1 MNFYPA
7 YVKDLLTLCSAVYSL
22 TGTDIYCHCVDLLP
36 LLMVFTLLSILSVR
50 VGTLY
55 LRTLERSPLWLV
67 LTSNTN
73 HLLS

>member
-50 VGTLY
+50 LGTL
-55 LRTLERSPLWLV
+55 LPENIRTESTLAGFNV
-67 LTSNTN
+67 
-73 HLLS
+73 